1 MAGAME
7 TTDFAALLRQLKD
20 RSGLSYGT
28 LAKRLHM
35 STSTLHRYCNGD
47 AVPME
52 YAPVE
57 RFARLCKATP
67 DELVEAHRRWIVAD
81 AARIRERKDAA
92 QGPTDSA
99 DAPEPVADPEPGPE
113 PGPEA
118 LVEHGRSEGSGAAK
132 PPVHRR
138 RSVLVLAVVAAVIA
152 CATLAS
158 NLISGRSDG
167 KDLSLSAASGTRK
180 SAAPQ
185 DSAHRSAS
193 PSPSASPSAPASAS
207 GTTGGNAAASPAP
220 TAGGSSDSV
229 AAVPLTVATRPYAW
243 DSPCGL
249 PYLVDRPPAEV
260 PPPPAEQ
267 DAPGWVSA
275 LGGVSGGSQLLELTI
290 QGTGRNTVVLE
301 SLHVRMV
308 NRAAPL
314 TWNAYLMGYEGV
326 GCGGGVPT
334 NAFDI
339 NLDADRPAATPE
351 AGQRD
356 FPFKVSESDPEVF
369 YITGDASSHDV
380 TWYLE
385 LEWSSGDRHGILR
398 IDDQGKPFHTSGMSG
413 NPQYGYPLGGSKWV
427 THKTN

>member
-1 MAGAME
+1 ME
-7 TTDFAALLRQLKD
+7 TADFAALLRELKD

-47 AVPME
+47 AVPMD

-81 AARIRERKDAA
+81 AARVRERKDAI
-92 QGPTDSA
+92 QGATDSA
-99 DAPEPVADPEPGPE
+99 DTPEPAPEIEPGPE
-113 PGPEA
+113 PDPGP
-118 LVEHGRSEGSGAAK
+118 GS
-132 PPVHRR
+132 VRRR
-138 RSVLVLAVVAAVIA
+138 RSVLVLAGVAVAIA
-152 CATLAS
+152 CACAALAS
-158 NLISGRSDG
+158 NLIPGRSDG
-167 KDLSLSAASGTRK
+167 KDLSLSAASGTRT
-180 SAAPQ
+180 SATPTDA
-185 DSAHRSAS
+185 AHRS
-193 PSPSASPSAPASAS
+193 PSPSPSL
-207 GTTGGNAAASPAP
+207 TASPAH
-220 TAGGSSDSV
+220 TAGGSSVS
-229 AAVPLTVATRPYAW
+229 AAAAPLTVATRPYAW

-290 QGTGRNTVVLE
+290 QGTGKSTVVLE
-301 SLHVRMV
+301 ALHVRMV

-334 NAFDI
+334 NSFGID
-339 NLDADRPAATPE
+339 LDTGRPAATPE
-351 AGQRD
+351 SGQRD

-369 YITGDASSHDV
+369 YITGNASSHDV

-385 LEWSSGDRHGILR
+385 LEWSSGGRHGILR
-398 IDDQGKPFHTSGMSG
+398 IDNHGKPFRTSGMSG
-413 NPQYGYPLGGSKWV
+413 NPQYGYPLGGTKWV
-427 THKTN
+427 THTVN

>member
-7 TTDFAALLRQLKD
+7 TADFAALLRELKD

-47 AVPME
+47 AVPVD

-81 AARIRERKDAA
+81 AARVRERKDAA
-92 QGPTDSA
+92 QGATDSA
-99 DAPEPVADPEPGPE
+99 TAPEPEPGPE
-113 PGPEA
+113 PEPDPEP
-118 LVEHGRSEGSGAAK
+118 GA
-132 PPVHRR
+132 VRRR
-138 RSVLVLAVVAAVIA
+138 RSVLVLAGVAVAIA
-152 CATLAS
+152 CAGATLAS
-158 NLISGRSDG
+158 NLIPGRSDG
-167 KDLSLSAASGTRK
+167 KDLSLSAATGTRK
-180 SAAPQ
+180 SASPTDAAHG
-185 DSAHRSAS
+185 SASPTATASPSLSAS
-193 PSPSASPSAPASAS
+193 PSVSV
-207 GTTGGNAAASPAP
+207 SPAH
-220 TAGGSSDSV
+220 TAGGSTDSV

-249 PYLVDRPPAEV
+249 PYLVDRSPAEV

-290 QGTGRNTVVLE
+290 QGTGKSTVVLE
-301 SLHVRMV
+301 ALHVRMV

-314 TWNAYLMGYEGV
+314 AWNAYLMGYEGV

-334 NAFDI
+334 NSFDI
-339 NLDADRPAATPE
+339 DLDADRPAATPE
-351 AGQRD
+351 SGQRD

-369 YITGDASSHDV
+369 SVTGDASSHDV

-385 LEWSSGDRHGILR
+385 LEWSSGARHGILR
-398 IDDQGKPFHTSGMSG
+398 VDNHGKPFRTSGMSG
-413 NPQYGYPLGGSKWV
+413 NPQYGYPLGGTKWV
-427 THKTN
+427 THKAD